1 MIRILHEDASLLAV
15 DKPDGVP
22 TIPGYDPDAHPVQ
35 QRVEDQIGQRL
46 WVVHRLDKDVSGVL
60 LFAKTAEAHRHLNA
74 QFSTRAVDKRYAA
87 LVHGVPRAAEGCID
101 APLRKYGSGRMG
113 VDARRGKASQT
124 QYRVIESFAGCT
136 LVEASPVTGRRHQIR
151 VHLYHLGHP
160 IVGDPLYGDA
170 ALRSGYVR
178 LYLHARRIRI
188 THPGGHN
195 LHIEAPLPATFEE
208 ALAHARAGTLLAA
221 SGSA

>member
-1 MIRILHEDASLLAV
+1 MIRLLYQDDALLAV

-35 QRVEDQIGQRL
+35 QRVEEQLGYRL

-60 LFAKTAEAHRHLNA
+60 LFAKTADAHRHLNQ
-74 QFSTRAVDKRYAA
+74 QFSARSVDKRYLA
-87 LVHGVPRAAEGCID
+87 LVHGIPQAAEGRTD

-113 VDARRGKASQT
+113 VDGRRGKPSRT
-124 QYRVIESFAGCT
+124 EFRVMERFEGCA

-151 VHLYHLGHP
+151 VHLYHLDHP

-170 ALRSGYVR
+170 ALRTGHAR
-178 LYLHARRIRI
+178 LYLHARRIRFR
-188 THPGGHN
+188 HPNGQDVQVT
-195 LHIEAPLPATFEE
+195 ADLPAAFEA
-208 ALAHARAGTLLAA
+208 ALARARAGEPIATP
-221 SGSA
+221 GSA